1 MSLTIDKQGRKT
13 TVFAAG
19 MYFRTCIEGKTGG
32 FGLCLFTVSEQKR
45 RELNYRMLTSLNNAR
60 IKRVAELSKKADIRN
75 KEDVFVVEGIRM
87 FREAQPDRILECY
100 VTEEFLEK
108 CDCKDRLSGC
118 SYELVSQEVFRK
130 ISDTRTPQGILCV
143 VRQYHYRMEDL
154 LQKETPLL
162 VLLEELQDPGN
173 LGTILRTGEGAGI
186 DGIIMSKKTVDIYNP
201 KTIRATMGSIYR
213 VPFLYTESLEQV
225 LLELREKNIH
235 TYAAHLQGKEYYDI
249 QELNEG
255 CAFLIGNEGNGLKKE
270 TADLAEKYIKIP
282 MLGQL
287 ESLNAAVAAAILMY
301 EAASRRRR

>member
-1 MSLTIDKQGRKT
+1 
-13 TVFAAG
+13 
-19 MYFRTCIEGKTGG
+19 
-32 FGLCLFTVSEQKR
+32 
-45 RELNYRMLTSLNNAR
+45 MLTSLNNAKV
-60 IKRVAELSKKADIRN
+60 KRVAELSKKAGARN
-75 KEDVFVVEGIRM
+75 KEDVFIVEGIRM
-87 FREAQPDRILECY
+87 FREAPSDRIVECY

-108 CDCKDRLSGC
+108 CDCMDRLSEC
-118 SYELVSQEVFRK
+118 SYELVSEEVFKK
-130 ISDTRTPQGILCV
+130 ISDTQTPQGILCV
-143 VRQYHYRMEDL
+143 VKQYHYRLEEL
-154 LQKETPLL
+154 LQKENPLL

-225 LLELREKNIH
+225 LLQLKEKKIH

-249 QELNEG
+249 QEWNEG
-255 CAFLIGNEGNGLKKE
+255 CAFLIGNEGRGLKKE

-282 MLGQL
+282 MKGQL

-301 EAASRRRR
+301 EAASKRGG